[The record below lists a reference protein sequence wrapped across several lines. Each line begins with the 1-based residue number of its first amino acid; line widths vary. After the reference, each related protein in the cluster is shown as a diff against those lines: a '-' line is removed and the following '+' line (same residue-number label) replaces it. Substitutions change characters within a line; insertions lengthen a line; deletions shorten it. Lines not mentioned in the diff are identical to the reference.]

1 MLNLLG
7 IELKSS
13 NSKKLIEFTATT
25 TKSIYETVRKNN
37 QFKIQLLSAELIY
50 DEIILYSNGHYTE
63 PFNVI
68 FFDSQ
73 NRFLH
78 FQKLSRYEHELKIK
92 LHPQFG
98 SFQYVQLASCEDDL
112 ISNKLLISDY
122 FLLAKTHPNPKFE
135 KFERICSEIQNGELS
150 KVLDL
155 LHYAIIDETENE
167 EGISMLFTRNNNTN
181 RSKENNEIEKFY
193 DLSTYKPI
201 EYSTIEKNLLLF
213 SPSLRVLDVL
223 KFINSKTLLMNT
235 QEDMRVDE
243 QEEDLDNINGNE
255 ENEVKVFCNFSL
267 AVLKSERRKLISFFN
282 KLYDD
287 QQKLIYGK
295 NRPKSYKP
303 TLTDLSKYLIAIEL
317 ILEYGG
323 KSAKYDDKDTQH
335 YFNYLPF
342 VGCYD
347 NENVKGCCLNLIGNF
362 LMLARTDL
370 KNMNL
375 ITQ

>member
-1 MLNLLG
+1 MQEDKAFIFYDWRDVGVGKVQYSQSEHVKSKLHGKIIHFKTKSEKEFCLFGSANVTPEGLGLAGKNANAEVSLLIQSEEGGLLNLLG

-255 ENEVKVFCNFSL
+255 ENEVKVFCNFSSSCAQIGKKEVDKFL
-267 AVLKSERRKLISFFN
+267 
-282 KLYDD
+282 
-287 QQKLIYGK
+287 QQ
-295 NRPKSYKP
+295 
-303 TLTDLSKYLIAIEL
+303 TL
-317 ILEYGG
+317 
-323 KSAKYDDKDTQH
+323 
-335 YFNYLPF
+335 
-342 VGCYD
+342 
-347 NENVKGCCLNLIGNF
+347 
-362 LMLARTDL
+362 R
-370 KNMNL
+370 
-375 ITQ
+375 